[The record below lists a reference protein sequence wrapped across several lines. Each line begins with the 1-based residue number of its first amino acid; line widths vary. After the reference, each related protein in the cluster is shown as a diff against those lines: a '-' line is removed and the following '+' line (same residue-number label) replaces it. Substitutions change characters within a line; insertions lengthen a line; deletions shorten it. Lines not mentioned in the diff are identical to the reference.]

1 MKKSKYITPV
11 SQSDDPDLQGAPAA
25 MMRALKRAHKIAHD
39 TNTGIVIMRD
49 GEVVEVPPDPELYN
63 DVPSVSRVDY
73 SGGGNQKNF
82 EGLKG

>member
-11 SQSDDPDLQGAPAA
+11 SQLDDPDLQGVFAA
-25 MMRALKRAHKIAHD
+25 LMRARKRAHKIAHD

-63 DVPSVSRVDY
+63 DVSDLYGYGYQRDD
-73 SGGGNQKNF
+73 GQG
-82 EGLKG
+82 ED

>member
-1 MKKSKYITPV
+1 MKKSKYIPPV

-49 GEVVEVPPDPELYN
+49 GEVVEVPPDPGLYN
-63 DVPSVSRVDY
+63 DVSDLYGYGYQRD
-73 SGGGNQKNF
+73 GDQGKD
-82 EGLKG
+82 